1 MVRACKI
8 CGSPINEDMKLCVKC
23 GSKPSP
29 VINALKSTGR
39 VLLWSCV
46 LAFLMLVTTTSFDP
60 FQSYHMRKANMVAV
74 GTRGKDIYMAIEDAS
89 KERAQI
95 GLPSLWPKNYLAY
108 TNNLDNM
115 SAKIYKTSS
124 DYFYELYDGSN
135 VGNDNHDPYVF
146 GFDYSKLA
154 GAGVSAKCDT
164 GRLLATNNLWLI
176 AANIT
181 KEDDGRIPL
190 LITRN
195 VDVKEI
201 ERVVNQ
207 GLKESEFKKRIIF
220 SETYK
225 APFGNKGFVAVRKG
239 GQRFLKNSKSI
250 TLGELFDN
258 KELPSRDL
266 SKPPIVYLI
275 P

>member
-1 MVRACKI
+1 MVSHC
-8 CGSPINEDMKLCVKC
+8 EKC
-23 GSKPSP
+23 GSTSDR
-29 VINALKSTGR
+29 VINLLKSTGK
-39 VLLWSCV
+39 VLFWSCA
-46 LAFLMLVTTTSFDP
+46 LAFLMLFTTTSFDP
-60 FQSYHMRKANMVAV
+60 FQSYHMRRANMLAV
-74 GTRGKDIYMAIEDAS
+74 GARGKDIYVAIEDAS
-89 KERAQI
+89 TERAQI

-108 TNNLDNM
+108 TNNLDDM

-154 GAGVSAKCDT
+154 GAGLPAKCGR
-164 GRLLATNNLWLI
+164 GRLLATNNLWVI

-181 KEDDGRIPL
+181 KDDDDRIPL
-190 LITRN
+190 FITRN
-195 VDVKEI
+195 VDVNEI

-225 APFGNKGFVAVRKG
+225 EPFRNKGFVAVRKDG
-239 GQRFLKNSKSI
+239 RMVYIKSSRHA

-258 KELPSRDL
+258 KELPPRDP
-266 SKPPIVYLI
+266 SKPPIVYLM

>member
-1 MVRACKI
+1 MVNHCEKCESTSGRVVKI
-8 CGSPINEDMKLCVKC
+8 
-23 GSKPSP
+23 
-29 VINALKSTGR
+29 LKSAGK

-46 LAFLMLVTTTSFDP
+46 VAVIMIFTTTSFDP

-74 GTRGKDIYMAIEDAS
+74 GARGKDIYMAIEGAS
-89 KERAQI
+89 TERAQI
-95 GLPSLWPKNYLAY
+95 GLPSLWPKNHIAY
-108 TNNLDNM
+108 TNNLDDM

-124 DYFYELYDGSN
+124 AYFYELYDGSN

-154 GAGVSAKCDT
+154 GAGVPAKCGK
-164 GRLLATNNLWLI
+164 GRLLATNNLWVI

-181 KEDDGRIPL
+181 KDDDNRIPL

-195 VDVKEI
+195 VEVKEI

-207 GLKESEFKKRIIF
+207 GLRESEFKKRITF

-225 APFGNKGFVAVRKG
+225 EPFSNKGFVAVCKG
-239 GQRFLKNSKSI
+239 GSTLVMSKKCL

-258 KELPSRDL
+258 KELPPRDP
-266 SKPPIVYLI
+266 SKPPIVYLM